1 MSLRHLASAIVLAL
15 PAASF
20 AEEFDLKASIERG
33 RPLYM
38 QTCIA
43 CHQPTGMGIPGAF
56 PPLSGSEYV
65 NGSVR
70 RMLSILL
77 KGFQGPLT
85 VKGMVYN
92 NVMIP
97 LDTQFPIYKDDAKLA
112 DVVNF
117 VRNSF
122 GNTNSDPAT
131 PALLG
136 QLRAKLASRATPWTE
151 AEVKDWKDEE
161 PAK

>member
-1 MSLRHLASAIVLAL
+1 MKLRVIAPLFVLAATT
-15 PAASF
+15 AAF
-20 AEEFDLKASIERG
+20 AEEFDLKESIERG

-43 CHQPTGMGIPGAF
+43 CHQPTGMGLPGAF
-56 PPLSGSEYV
+56 PPLAGSEYV

-77 KGFQGPLT
+77 KGFQGPIT
-85 VKGMVYN
+85 VKGTVYN

-97 LDTQFPIYKDDAKLA
+97 LDTQFPIYKDDGKLA

-122 GNTNSDPAT
+122 GNTNADPAT
-131 PALLG
+131 PALLAE
-136 QLRAKLASRATPWTE
+136 LRTKLASRTAPWTE
-151 AEVKDWKDEE
+151 AEVKDWKD
-161 PAK
+161 